1 MGLLYSLEMVWLL
14 TYFLALSFIFI
25 LNCWLEFD
33 FLFYVGFF
41 KTQIWTLSDVDNM
54 RELSR
59 INIYIIYVHC
69 GQTQRD

>member
-1 MGLLYSLEMVWLL
+1 MGLLYSLEMVWLP

-54 RELSR
+54 RELNR